1 MLAND
6 HGVFYVLIIMK
17 SRTSFLFVSAVFL
30 CLLAFSCEKT
40 ETYEYYEPKIYIRA
54 VPDNQRVKL
63 YFYLCNQYLSSF
75 PGFPGFNCTPD
86 LNAYFDVYQMNP
98 DGTEKAKLAS
108 NVTDSFYVEG
118 LTNGVNAYFKLK
130 SRVGRTRTGESEIV
144 ATTPDVYAPLERLP
158 LPQPSLISSFPY
170 YSPDFNKLVQAFYV
184 DTFSGAEIKQFE
196 PPETRYAPINFS
208 GPVNW
213 DASSRYIMGTTY
225 NYTGSASIY
234 YSLPYLYDTETDS
247 LRLYNNLGN
256 YDLQV
261 PFLAPDLQHF
271 YFLSNE
277 NNTYEYGLWTAN
289 LDGSQR
295 RRLAPGFKFTYAS
308 PNYLYNQSLISLSGA
323 KDGSAV
329 FASFYTYFDNDED
342 GLYQINPATGE
353 FVRLL
358 DGAWQVQSA
367 HPSPDNQRVVFLSF
381 RSGEFAFWTLDL
393 STGEVRQVASLPRN
407 VSIST
412 QNPIYWADNNHIL
425 VGAVTF
431 TGYAFYKI
439 AINI

>member
-1 MLAND
+1 
-6 HGVFYVLIIMK
+6 MK
-17 SRTSFLFVSAVFL
+17 SRIPFLFVSAVFL

-40 ETYEYYEPKIYIRA
+40 EIYDSGYYKPQVFVRA

-63 YFYLCNQYLSSF
+63 YFYLCNQYISSF
-75 PGFPGFNCTPD
+75 PGFPGVNCTPD
-86 LNAYFDVYQMNP
+86 PNAYFDVYQLNP

-130 SRVGRTRTGESEIV
+130 SRVGRTRTGESGIV
-144 ATTPDVYAPLERLP
+144 ITTPDVYAPLERLS
-158 LPQPSLISSFPY
+158 LPQPASTGGVPY
-170 YSPDFNKLVQAFYV
+170 YSPDFNKFIRAFYV
-184 DTFSGAEIKQFE
+184 DTFSGVEIKQFE
-196 PPETRYAPINFS
+196 PPKTRYAPINFA

-213 DASSRYIMGTTY
+213 DASSRYIMGATY

-234 YSLPYLYDTETDS
+234 YTLPYLYDTETDS
-247 LRLYNNLGN
+247 LRMYTNLGN

-277 NNTYEYGLWTAN
+277 HNSYEYGLWTAN
-289 LDGSQR
+289 LDGSQK

-308 PNYLYNQSLISLSGA
+308 PAYLYNQSLISLSGSN
-323 KDGSAV
+323 DGAAV
-329 FASFYTYFDNDED
+329 YASFYTYFGNEED

-358 DGAWQVQSA
+358 DGAWQVQA
-367 HPSPDNQRVVFLSF
+367 AYPSPDHRRIVFVSF
-381 RSGEFAFWTLDL
+381 RSGELAFWTLDL
-393 STGEVRQVASLPRN
+393 STGAVRQVAAIPSN
-407 VSIST
+407 VSIYLQS
-412 QNPIYWADNNHIL
+412 PIYWPDNDHIL
-425 VGAVTF
+425 VGAATF
-431 TGYAFYKI
+431 TSYVFYKI